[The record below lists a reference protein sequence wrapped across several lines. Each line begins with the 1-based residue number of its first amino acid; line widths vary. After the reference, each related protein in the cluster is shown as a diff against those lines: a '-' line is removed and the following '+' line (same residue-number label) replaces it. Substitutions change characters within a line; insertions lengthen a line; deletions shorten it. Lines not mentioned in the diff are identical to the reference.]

1 MSYAS
6 RTTVPVVRSREQM
19 QSLLERYGATSFLY
33 AKEGPQ
39 EVVGFAMEGRRVR
52 FLLEMPEVEEFAM
65 TPTGQRRTEEA
76 QRRAYDQACRQRWR
90 ALLLLVTAKF
100 EGVASGI
107 TTLDEEFMP
116 YIYLP
121 DGRTVGEFIQ
131 PQIEEAYR
139 TGRMPPMLPM
149 LPQGRDE

>member
-1 MSYAS
+1 M
-6 RTTVPVVRSREQM
+6 
-19 QSLLERYGATSFLY
+19 
-33 AKEGPQ
+33 
-39 EVVGFAMEGRRVR
+39 R

-107 TTLDEEFMP
+107 TTLEEEFLAH
-116 YIYLP
+116 IYLP

-139 TGRMPPMLPM
+139 TGRMPPTLPM
-149 LPQGRDE
+149 LPPGRDK